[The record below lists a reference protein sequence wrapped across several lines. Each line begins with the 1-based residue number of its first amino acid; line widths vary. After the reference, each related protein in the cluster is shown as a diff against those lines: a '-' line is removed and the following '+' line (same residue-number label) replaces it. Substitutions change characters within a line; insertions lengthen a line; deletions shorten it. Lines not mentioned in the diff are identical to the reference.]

1 VSELVNECLCY
12 EGAPIVVI
20 IISLFNIIY
29 SNSCKIVV
37 LVGIVVG
44 AALLIHAQRTKS
56 NLRVLAV
63 LQQKAKYRYI
73 TVDCVR

>member
-1 VSELVNECLCY
+1 MSELVNECLCY

-73 TVDCVR
+73 KVDCVR